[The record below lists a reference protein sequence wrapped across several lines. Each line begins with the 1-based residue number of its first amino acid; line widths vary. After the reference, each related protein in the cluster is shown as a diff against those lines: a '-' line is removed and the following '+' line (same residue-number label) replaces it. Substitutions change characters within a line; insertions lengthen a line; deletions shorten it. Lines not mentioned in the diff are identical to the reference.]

1 MSYMQGGHL
10 TQGGRMSETQTS
22 KKKVKLM
29 RTGARNWSD
38 AARVPKHQQAPRMSF
53 PKARTPEESSSSW
66 LHVTS
71 DSCLEALL
79 DSDWK

>member
-1 MSYMQGGHL
+1 
-10 TQGGRMSETQTS
+10 MSEAQTS
-22 KKKVKLM
+22 KKKIVKLM
-29 RTGARNWSD
+29 RTGARNWSG
-38 AARVPKHQQAPRMSF
+38 ATSTPKHQLAPRMSL

-79 DSDWK
+79 DG